1 MKVTRKYK
9 DEFKS
14 LGPSK
19 GNDEIS
25 PSLMLRDLKEPI
37 EGMEP
42 GQDFEAH
49 IKGHCRGH
57 DCRDDGKHHYDLDV
71 HDFEHKG
78 GGSGKNGKPKKS
90 TREEV
95 ADAMDRFDKEESEK
109 KSKKEEPKKEEKKE
123 EPKKEEKA
131 KS

>member
-25 PSLMLRDLKEPI
+25 PSLMLRDLSKPI
-37 EGMEP
+37 EGLEA
-42 GQDFEAH
+42 GQDFDAN

-57 DCRDDGKHHYDLDV
+57 ECRDDGKHHYDLDV
-71 HDFEHKG
+71 HEFDHKG
-78 GGSGKNGKPKKS
+78 GGAGKKKKS
-90 TREEV
+90 TRDEVEE
-95 ADAMDRFDKEESEK
+95 AMDKYDKEESEK
-109 KSKKEEPKKEEKKE
+109 KSKKEEKKE
-123 EPKKEEKA
+123 EPKKEKA
-131 KS
+131 EAK